1 MRYYV
6 VVIRRNTMI
15 DKIFKMFFTKNKS
28 SKRVTVI
35 KNRQVS
41 QEFRVIRKDVLT
53 NDAMPRVDCL
63 TEYFKNR
70 NGLNVKERLGSYLSK
85 AQNLR

>member
-41 QEFRVIRKDVLT
+41 QEFRVIRKDLTCDVL
-53 NDAMPRVDCL
+53 PRANCL